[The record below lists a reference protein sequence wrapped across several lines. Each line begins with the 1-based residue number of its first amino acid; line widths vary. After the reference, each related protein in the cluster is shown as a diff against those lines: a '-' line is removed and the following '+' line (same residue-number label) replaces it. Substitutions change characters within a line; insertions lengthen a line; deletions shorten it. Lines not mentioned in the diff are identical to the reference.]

1 MTEVFASSFN
11 YLSKFTIVTY
21 KNTGAPISTTDVKK
35 SLTLCVSFQ
44 VDTKFKC
51 SLL

>member
-11 YLSKFTIVTY
+11 YLSKFTIVTH
-21 KNTGAPISTTDVKK
+21 KNTGASISATDVKK
-35 SLTLCVSFQ
+35 SFTLCVSFQ
-44 VDTKFKC
+44 VDINFKC